1 MTKLQLMVRRV
12 NAVQALDWFR
22 QSWALLRQQP
32 RLIGLCWVMYLISF
46 APVLIHPALAVLAN
60 FLNVFLLAGFYQLI
74 ANGLAQRPLQAE
86 DLWLAFKQPVLRA
99 VLLRL
104 AAVSVLLA
112 IPVQLAAEPVLTALQ
127 SGMQSGIQNANAAG
141 GVVLTDLLLAVSLHF
156 VHTMLF
162 AYAVPVVYFL
172 HQVRILPALMASFSA
187 CWRNV
192 SALGLYGVL
201 AVLLLATGPLTFL
214 LSFVLVL
221 PLLSVSFFMSFRD
234 IFVLTSQTPE
244 QENNGPQDGTFEV

>member
-12 NAVQALDWFR
+12 NAGRALDWFR

-32 RLIGLCWVMYLISF
+32 RLIGLCWMMYLISF

-74 ANGLAQRPLQAE
+74 ANGLAQRPVEAQ

-127 SGMQSGIQNANAAG
+127 SGLQNADSAN
-141 GVVLTDLLLAVSLHF
+141 GVVLGELLLAVSLHF

-162 AYAVPVVYFL
+162 AYAVPIVYFL
-172 HQVRILPALMASFSA
+172 HQVRIVPALMASFSA

-192 SALGLYGVL
+192 SALGLYGIL
-201 AVLLLATGPLTFL
+201 AVLLLATGPMTLL

-234 IFVLTSQTPE
+234 IFVLTTQNPE
-244 QENNGPQDGTFEV
+244 QDNGGPQNGTFEV

>member
-12 NAVQALDWFR
+12 NTMQALDWFR
-22 QSWALLRQQP
+22 HSWSLLRQQP
-32 RLIGLCWVMYLISF
+32 RLIGLCWLMYLISF

-60 FLNVFLLAGFYQLI
+60 FLNVFLLAGFYQLVI
-74 ANGLAQRPLQAE
+74 NGLAQRPVQAE

-127 SGMQSGIQNANAAG
+127 TSMQNGTAASGVALGE
-141 GVVLTDLLLAVSLHF
+141 LLVAVSLHF
-156 VHTMLF
+156 IHTMLF

-201 AVLLLATGPLTFL
+201 AVLLLATGPFTLL

-221 PLLSVSFFMSFRD
+221 PLLSVSFLMSFRD
-234 IFVLTSQTPE
+234 IFVLTTQNPE
-244 QENNGPQDGTFEV
+244 QDNGGPQNGTFEV

>member
-12 NAVQALDWFR
+12 NALGALDWFR
-22 QSWALLRQQP
+22 QSWVLLRQQP
-32 RLIGLCWVMYLISF
+32 RLIGLCWIMYLISF

-74 ANGLAQRPLQAE
+74 ANGLAQRPVQAE

-127 SGMQSGIQNANAAG
+127 SGIQQGGGASGIA
-141 GVVLTDLLLAVSLHF
+141 LSELLLAVSLHF
-156 VHTMLF
+156 VHTMMF

-172 HQVRILPALMASFSA
+172 QQVRIWPALMASFSA

-192 SALGLYGVL
+192 SALGLYGML
-201 AVLLLATGPLTFL
+201 AVLLLATGPLTLL

-234 IFVLTSQTPE
+234 IFVLTPQTPE
-244 QENNGPQDGTFEV
+244 QDNSGPQDGTFEV